1 MVLEIEC
8 LGRWKRPCENVTCSV
23 EPDQGNKNER
33 QQSIADFL
41 LFNITGCHE
50 NMREKIMLE
59 GMLF

>member
-1 MVLEIEC
+1 MLLVPSNRI
-8 LGRWKRPCENVTCSV
+8 KATS
-23 EPDQGNKNER
+23 NKNER